1 MKPWSRSL
9 TTLALAAAMA
19 GAGYLGVDMF
29 RDVQF
34 ARAESKVEATR
45 QQLSQ
50 IEDLATVFKMVGK
63 AVEPSV
69 VNIDVKKTVHGNR
82 PQLPFNE
89 EQLRRWFPDRDGDGQ
104 PDLPPGFGGE
114 DDNALVMGTGSG
126 VIMEASDGV
135 GYILTNNHVAGGAE
149 ELTITLSD
157 GRQVTNAKV
166 LGADPKSDLAVV
178 KIEADHLIAAKW
190 GDSSQL
196 EQGDWVLAFGSPF
209 RYIGSMTHGIIS
221 ALNRTNVGIL
231 GAGGY
236 EDFIQT
242 DAPINP
248 GNSGGPLVNV
258 HAEVIGINTAI
269 ASRSGGFQ
277 GIGFAI
283 PSNQAK
289 VVYEQLK
296 TKGKMER
303 GWLGI
308 SIADV
313 SNPRV
318 EPVARNTFGYEG
330 KAGVLVQDTFAGTPA
345 YGKLQPGDI
354 ITALN
359 GKPVENVNQLR
370 TAIATTS
377 AGTEITLDV
386 FREKKTQQV
395 KVTVGAQPEDVMAA
409 ANGQGDASG
418 QGQARNQGNA
428 LGLELSTITPELA
441 QRLGMTNPPDS
452 GAVVLSVDPKSPA
465 ASEGIRPGDVIT
477 KVDNQPVKSADDAIA
492 ALNKA
497 DLKKGVTL
505 YITSREGSRFVFV
518 KSEK

>member
-1 MKPWSRSL
+1 MKPWRKSL
-9 TTLALAAAMA
+9 TTLALAAALA
-19 GAGYLGVDMF
+19 GAGYLGVEMF
-29 RDVQF
+29 QDVQF
-34 ARAESKVEATR
+34 AHAEQKVEATR

-50 IEDLATVFKMVGK
+50 IEDLATVFKLVGK

-82 PQLPFNE
+82 PRLPFDE
-89 EQLRRWFPDRDGDGQ
+89 DQLRRWFPDRDGDGQ
-104 PDLPPGFGGE
+104 PDLPPGFN
-114 DDNALVMGTGSG
+114 DDDDSALVMGTGSG

-157 GRQVTNAKV
+157 GRQFTNAKV
-166 LGADPKSDLAVV
+166 LGTDPKSDLAVV
-178 KIEADHLIAAKW
+178 KLEADHLIAAKW
-190 GDSSQL
+190 GDSSKL

-330 KAGVLVQDTFAGTPA
+330 KTGVLVQDTFAGTPA

-354 ITALN
+354 ITGLN

-370 TAIATTS
+370 NAIATTS

-386 FREKKTQQV
+386 FRDKKTEQV
-395 KVTVGAQPEDVMAA
+395 KVKVGAQPEDVMAA
-409 ANGQGDASG
+409 AHGQGDS
-418 QGQARNQGNA
+418 QGQAENPGNA
-428 LGLELSTITPELA
+428 LGLELSTITPDLA
-441 QRLGMTNPPDS
+441 QRLGMNNPPSS
-452 GAVVLSVDPKSPA
+452 GAVVLSVDPRSPA
-465 ASEGIRPGDVIT
+465 AGEGVRPGDVIT
-477 KVDNQPVKSADDAIA
+477 RVNNQPVKTADDAIA
-492 ALNKA
+492 ALNNA
-497 DLKKGVTL
+497 DLKTGVTL
-505 YITSREGSRFVFV
+505 YITSREGSRFVFIRI
-518 KSEK
+518 EK

>member
-1 MKPWSRSL
+1 MKPWRKSL
-9 TTLALAAAMA
+9 TTLALSAAIA
-19 GAGYLGVDMF
+19 GGGYLGVEMF

-34 ARAESKVEATR
+34 AHAEQKVEATR
-45 QQLSQ
+45 EQLSK

-82 PQLPFNE
+82 PRLPFNDD
-89 EQLRRWFPDRDGDGQ
+89 QLRRWFPDRDGDGQ
-104 PDLPPGFGGE
+104 PDLPPGFGDE
-114 DDNALVMGTGSG
+114 DDNALVLGTGSG
-126 VIMEASDGV
+126 VIMEASDGT

-149 ELTITLSD
+149 DLTITLSD
-157 GRQVTNAKV
+157 GRQITNAKV

-190 GDSSQL
+190 GDSGTLQ
-196 EQGDWVLAFGSPF
+196 QGDWVLAFGSPF

-313 SNPRV
+313 ANPRV

-330 KAGVLVQDTFAGTPA
+330 KTGVLVQDTFNGTPA
-345 YGKLQPGDI
+345 YGKLQAGDI

-359 GKPVENVNQLR
+359 GKAVENVNELR
-370 TAIATTS
+370 NAIAATP
-377 AGTEITLDV
+377 AGTEISLEV
-386 FREKKTQQV
+386 FRDKKTQEV
-395 KVTVGAQPEDVMAA
+395 KLTVGAQPEDVMAA
-409 ANGQGDASG
+409 ATGQGGS
-418 QGQARNQGNA
+418 QGQANNPGNA
-428 LGLELSTITPELA
+428 LGLELNTITPELA
-441 QRLGMTNPPDS
+441 QRLGMTNPPES

-465 ASEGIRPGDVIT
+465 AAEGVRPGDVIT
-477 KVDNQPVKSADDAIA
+477 KVDNQPVKTADEAVAI
-492 ALNKA
+492 LNKA
-497 DLKKGVTL
+497 DLKAGVTL